1 MLSFV
6 GSGKD
11 ETEEDEGISATD
23 SAEVT
28 SDRVGPTSEAK
39 EEGEDWLDDA
49 FVDPH
54 EVMQSVSRRK
64 RNACCFIISPN

>member
-11 ETEEDEGISATD
+11 ETEEDEDISATD

-28 SDRVGPTSEAK
+28 SDRVGPTSEVK

-54 EVMQSVSRRK
+54 EVMQSASRRK
-64 RNACCFIISPN
+64 RNARCFIISSN

>member
-11 ETEEDEGISATD
+11 ETEEDEDISATD

-28 SDRVGPTSEAK
+28 SDRVDPTSEVK
-39 EEGEDWLDDA
+39 EEGEDWLDA

-64 RNACCFIISPN
+64 RNARCFIISSK